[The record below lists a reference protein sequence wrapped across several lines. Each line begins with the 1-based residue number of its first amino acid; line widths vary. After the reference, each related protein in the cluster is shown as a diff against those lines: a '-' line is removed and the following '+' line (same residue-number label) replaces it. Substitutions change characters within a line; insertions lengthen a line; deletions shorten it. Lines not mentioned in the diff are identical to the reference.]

1 MSETYRAVTT
11 RFRSI
16 APSGKAVFVDRPA
29 NQPGGAKGEERGARP
44 GSQEVSIP
52 RSLIHGADDRTFEGL
67 FAGEEV
73 TFRLMDWKAEELG
86 FA

>member
-1 MSETYRAVTT
+1 MARVSEGAGMSDAYRTVTA

-16 APSGKAVFVDRPA
+16 APSGKAVFVDRPRA
-29 NQPGGAKGEERGARP
+29 PG
-44 GSQEVSIP
+44 EVSIP
-52 RSLIHGADDRTFEGL
+52 RSLIHGGDDREIEGL
-67 FAGEEV
+67 FGGEEF